1 MSVQVIKRFLKHSN
15 VEVRSDAIM
24 IMSSLVNETEANVI
38 EDSGSSASP
47 SNHLPPLSKCFV
59 LFSFLETS
67 IQVLLFTSQG
77 ATSFIVGLLRKAMA
91 SSKHKASDSQGS
103 FSAVE
108 LLSGLNRIAVNDSNK
123 NTVGH
128 SLTTR
133 RYEPKLGDCSESSC
147 LQIVEEGALPVLT
160 KALKSSN
167 AEEQELAAKTVW
179 TLSFGEK
186 TKPKVD
192 TDVDQY
198 MHRFSFLS
206 LCEIGIIYS

>member
-38 EDSGSSASP
+38 EDSGASASP

-59 LFSFLETS
+59 LFSLFLETS

-128 SLTTR
+128 SLPIYMQFGRELTVISVKLR
-133 RYEPKLGDCSESSC
+133 VSRSSRKEPC
-147 LQIVEEGALPVLT
+147 P
-160 KALKSSN
+160 
-167 AEEQELAAKTVW
+167 
-179 TLSFGEK
+179 F
-186 TKPKVD
+186 
-192 TDVDQY
+192 
-198 MHRFSFLS
+198 
-206 LCEIGIIYS
+206 